1 MSSRGLTGGNLIVL
15 FYIVGYLFF
24 SGGYK
29 GNSSSPYTEED
40 VLPSSVLFCFCLY
53 AFAYVVDC
61 LLFPQWVLSF
71 VSCSGVDKGVF
82 FSPYCLFCH
91 SRNLQSGIQMF
102 LPRGLSSLQSLLAMT
117 EKEAPLS
124 GHCEP
129 RILVWRGNLQEVDK
143 GFPSLI

>member
-15 FYIVGYLFF
+15 FYVVGYLFF

-71 VSCSGVDKGVF
+71 VSCSG
-82 FSPYCLFCH
+82 
-91 SRNLQSGIQMF
+91 
-102 LPRGLSSLQSLLAMT
+102 
-117 EKEAPLS
+117 
-124 GHCEP
+124 
-129 RILVWRGNLQEVDK
+129 
-143 GFPSLI
+143 